1 MQKIL
6 LIPIVILLSFAAI
19 SNVGCI
25 SLLVQREFKSISFYK
40 SDEYNNTGVHRV
52 LLVPFTFETNRE
64 KVVNEVTE
72 AFSIELQK
80 SAKFD
85 IVLPHGFPEELLLQN
100 DLWNKGLVRAETV
113 IEAKK
118 RFKVDAII
126 FGTITHYKPYE
137 PPILGMKVGM
147 FSTVTGNVIW
157 TADTI
162 LDSSEATVVR
172 LVKTYYRTNYQR
184 KQSLYGW
191 KIILLSMKRYAQFVA
206 HQVITTL

>member
-1 MQKIL
+1 MHKIL
-6 LIPIVILLSFAAI
+6 SIPIIILLSFAAI
-19 SNVGCI
+19 SNEGCI
-25 SLLVQREFKSISFYK
+25 LLQPQKEFKSISFYK
-40 SDEYNNTGVHRV
+40 SDEYNNASVHRV
-52 LLVPFTFETNRE
+52 LLVPFAFETNRE
-64 KVVNEVTE
+64 KVIKEVTE

-85 IVLPHGFPEELLLQN
+85 VVPPQGFPDELLQQN
-100 DLWNKGLVRAETV
+100 DLWIKGLVRAETV

-137 PPILGMKVGM
+137 PPILGIKVGM

-162 LDSSEATVVR
+162 LDSSEASVVR
-172 LVKTYYRTNYQR
+172 LVKDYYRANYQR

-191 KIILLSMKRYAQFVA
+191 EIVLLSMKRYAQFAA
-206 HQVITTL
+206 HQVIATL

>member
-6 LIPIVILLSFAAI
+6 TIPIIILLSFAVI
-19 SNVGCI
+19 TNEGCI
-25 SLLVQREFKSISFYK
+25 SLQQKEFKSISFYK
-40 SDEYNNTGVHRV
+40 SDEYNNASVHRV
-52 LLVPFTFETNRE
+52 LLVPFAFETNRE

-72 AFSIELQK
+72 AFFVELQK
-80 SAKFD
+80 STKFD
-85 IVLPHGFPEELLLQN
+85 VVLPHEFPDKLLPQN
-100 DLWNKGLVRAETV
+100 DLWIKGLVRAETV

-137 PPILGMKVGM
+137 PPILGIKVGM

-162 LDSSEATVVR
+162 LDSSEASVVQ
-172 LVKTYYRTNYQR
+172 LVRTYYRRNYQR

-191 KIILLSMKRYAQFVA
+191 KIILVSMKRYAQFAA

>member
-1 MQKIL
+1 VKKIL
-6 LIPIVILLSFAAI
+6 PISIIIVLSFAVI
-19 SNVGCI
+19 SNEGCV
-25 SLLVQREFKSISFYK
+25 LLQPQREFKSISFYK
-40 SDEYNNTGVHRV
+40 SDEYNNTSVHRV
-52 LLVPFTFETNRE
+52 LLVPFTFETNRG
-64 KVVNEVTE
+64 KVINEVTE
-72 AFSIELQK
+72 AFFVELQK

-85 IVLPHGFPEELLLQN
+85 IVQPHGFPEELLHQN

-147 FSTVTGNVIW
+147 FSAVTGNVIW

-162 LDSSEATVVR
+162 LDSSDASVVR
-172 LVKTYYRTNYQR
+172 LAKDYYRTNYQR

-191 KIILLSMKRYAQFVA
+191 KIILLSMTRYAQFA
-206 HQVITTL
+206 AYQVITTL

>member
-1 MQKIL
+1 MQKTL

-25 SLLVQREFKSISFYK
+25 PLLVQREFKSISFYK

-85 IVLPHGFPEELLLQN
+85 IVLPRGFPEELLLQN
-100 DLWNKGLVRAETV
+100 DLWGKGLVRAETV

-206 HQVITTL
+206 HQVIATL

>member
-6 LIPIVILLSFAAI
+6 LIIIILSFAAI
-19 SNVGCI
+19 SNEGCI
-25 SLLVQREFKSISFYK
+25 LLQPQKEFKSISFYK
-40 SDEYNNTGVHRV
+40 SDEYENTSVNRV
-52 LLVPFTFETNRE
+52 LLVPFAFETNRE

-80 SAKFD
+80 STKFD
-85 IVLPHGFPEELLLQN
+85 VVLPHGFPDELLQQN
-100 DLWNKGLVRAETV
+100 DLWTKGLVRAETV
-113 IEAKK
+113 IEAKN

-162 LDSSEATVVR
+162 LDSSDASVVR
-172 LVKTYYRTNYQR
+172 LVKDYYRANYQR
-184 KQSLYGW
+184 EQSLYGW
-191 KIILLSMKRYAQFVA
+191 KIVLLSTKRYAQFAA

>member
-1 MQKIL
+1 MQKTL

-19 SNVGCI
+19 SNVGCR

-40 SDEYNNTGVHRV
+40 SDEYNNTSVHRV
-52 LLVPFTFETNRE
+52 LLVPFAFETNRE
-64 KVVNEVTE
+64 KVVDEVTE
-72 AFSIELQK
+72 AFFVELQK
-80 SAKFD
+80 STKFD
-85 IVLPHGFPEELLLQN
+85 VVLPHGFSDKLLQQN
-100 DLWNKGLVRAETV
+100 DLWIKGLVRAETV

-137 PPILGMKVGM
+137 PPILGIKVGM

-162 LDSSEATVVR
+162 LDSSEASVVQ
-172 LVKTYYRTNYQR
+172 LVRTYYRRNYQR

-191 KIILLSMKRYAQFVA
+191 KIILVSMKRYAQFAA

>member
-1 MQKIL
+1 MQKTL

-25 SLLVQREFKSISFYK
+25 PLLVQREFKSISFYK

-52 LLVPFTFETNRE
+52 LLVPFTYETNRE

-162 LDSSEATVVR
+162 LDSSEATVIR

-191 KIILLSMKRYAQFVA
+191 KIILLSMKRYAQFAA
-206 HQVITTL
+206 HQVIATL

>member
-6 LIPIVILLSFAAI
+6 TIPIIILLSFAVI
-19 SNVGCI
+19 TNEGCI
-25 SLLVQREFKSISFYK
+25 SLQQKEFKSISFYK
-40 SDEYNNTGVHRV
+40 SDEYNNAGVHRV
-52 LLVPFTFETNRE
+52 LLVPFAFETNRE

-72 AFSIELQK
+72 AFFVELQK
-80 SAKFD
+80 STKFD
-85 IVLPHGFPEELLLQN
+85 VVLPHEFPDKLLPQN
-100 DLWNKGLVRAETV
+100 DLWIKGLVRAETV

-137 PPILGMKVGM
+137 PPILGIKVGM

-162 LDSSEATVVR
+162 LDSSEASVVQ
-172 LVKTYYRTNYQR
+172 LVRTYYRRNYQR

-191 KIILLSMKRYAQFVA
+191 KIILVSMKRYAQFAA

>member
-6 LIPIVILLSFAAI
+6 TIPIIILLSFAVI
-19 SNVGCI
+19 TNEGCI
-25 SLLVQREFKSISFYK
+25 PLQQKECKSISFYK
-40 SDEYNNTGVHRV
+40 SDEYNNAGIHRV
-52 LLVPFTFETNRE
+52 LLVPFAFETNRE

-72 AFSIELQK
+72 AFFVELQK

-85 IVLPHGFPEELLLQN
+85 VVLPHEFPDKLLLQN
-100 DLWNKGLVRAETV
+100 DLWIKGLVRAETV

-137 PPILGMKVGM
+137 PPILGIKVGM

-157 TADTI
+157 TADII
-162 LDSSEATVVR
+162 LDSSEASVVQ
-172 LVKTYYRTNYQR
+172 LVRTYYRRNYQR

-191 KIILLSMKRYAQFVA
+191 KIILVSMKRYAQFAA

>member
-1 MQKIL
+1 MQKTL

-25 SLLVQREFKSISFYK
+25 PLLVQREFKSISFYK

-52 LLVPFTFETNRE
+52 LLVPFTFVTNRE
-64 KVVNEVTE
+64 KVINEVTE

-85 IVLPHGFPEELLLQN
+85 IVLPRGFPEELLLQN
-100 DLWNKGLVRAETV
+100 DLWGKGLVRAETV

-172 LVKTYYRTNYQR
+172 LVKTYYRRNYQR

-191 KIILLSMKRYAQFVA
+191 KIILLSMTRYAQFAA
-206 HQVITTL
+206 HQVIATL

>member
-1 MQKIL
+1 
-6 LIPIVILLSFAAI
+6 
-19 SNVGCI
+19 
-25 SLLVQREFKSISFYK
+25 VQREFKSISFYK

-80 SAKFD
+80 IAKFD
-85 IVLPHGFPEELLLQN
+85 IVLPRGFPEELLLQN

-147 FSTVTGNVIW
+147 FSTATGNVIW

-172 LVKTYYRTNYQR
+172 LVKNYYRTNYQR

-191 KIILLSMKRYAQFVA
+191 KIILLSMKRYAQFAA

>member
-1 MQKIL
+1 MQRTL

-19 SNVGCI
+19 SNVGCR
-25 SLLVQREFKSISFYK
+25 SLLVQREFKSISFHK

-85 IVLPHGFPEELLLQN
+85 IVMPHGFPEELLLQN

-147 FSTVTGNVIW
+147 FSTATGNVIW

-191 KIILLSMKRYAQFVA
+191 KIILLSMKRYAQFAA

>member
-1 MQKIL
+1 MQKTL

-25 SLLVQREFKSISFYK
+25 PLLVQREFKSISFYK

-64 KVVNEVTE
+64 KVINEVTE

-85 IVLPHGFPEELLLQN
+85 IVLPRGFPEELLLQN
-100 DLWNKGLVRAETV
+100 DLWGKGLVRAETV

-206 HQVITTL
+206 HQVIATL

>member
-1 MQKIL
+1 MQKTL

-25 SLLVQREFKSISFYK
+25 PHLVQREFKSISFYK

-64 KVVNEVTE
+64 KVINEVTE

-85 IVLPHGFPEELLLQN
+85 IVLPHGFPEKLLLQN

-147 FSTVTGNVIW
+147 FSTATGNVIW

-162 LDSSEATVVR
+162 LDSSEATVVS

>member
-40 SDEYNNTGVHRV
+40 SDEYNNAGVHRV

-147 FSTVTGNVIW
+147 FSTVTGNIIW

-191 KIILLSMKRYAQFVA
+191 KIILLSMKRYAQFAA

>member
-6 LIPIVILLSFAAI
+6 TIPIIILLSFAVI
-19 SNVGCI
+19 TNEGCI
-25 SLLVQREFKSISFYK
+25 PLQQKEFKSISFYK
-40 SDEYNNTGVHRV
+40 SDEYNNAGVHRV
-52 LLVPFTFETNRE
+52 LLVPFAFETNRE

-72 AFSIELQK
+72 AFFVELQK

-85 IVLPHGFPEELLLQN
+85 VVLPHEFPDKLLPQN
-100 DLWNKGLVRAETV
+100 DLWIKGLVRAETV

-137 PPILGMKVGM
+137 PPILGIKVGM

-162 LDSSEATVVR
+162 LDSSEASVVQ
-172 LVKTYYRTNYQR
+172 LVRTYYRRNYQR

-191 KIILLSMKRYAQFVA
+191 KIILVSMKRYAQFAA

>member
-1 MQKIL
+1 MQKTL

-25 SLLVQREFKSISFYK
+25 PLLVQREFKSISFYK

-64 KVVNEVTE
+64 KVINEVTE

-85 IVLPHGFPEELLLQN
+85 IVLPHGFPEKLLLQN

-147 FSTVTGNVIW
+147 FSTATGNVIW

-191 KIILLSMKRYAQFVA
+191 KIILLSMKRYAQFAA

>member
-1 MQKIL
+1 MQKTL

-25 SLLVQREFKSISFYK
+25 PLLVQREFKSISFYK

-52 LLVPFTFETNRE
+52 LLVPFTYETNRE
-64 KVVNEVTE
+64 KVINEVTE

-100 DLWNKGLVRAETV
+100 DLWGKGLVRAETV

-206 HQVITTL
+206 HQVIATL